1 VWYSP
6 AQHMAPHTLS
16 TKQRD
21 LIESSSARLS
31 AIAGMQA
38 VVLGGSYARGRAR
51 ADSDIDLGLFYRP
64 SAPFSIDEVAGIA
77 RELNDTPDPV
87 VTHFY
92 EWGPWVNGGAWLTI
106 GGQRVDFLYRNLD
119 QLEQVIA
126 DASAGS
132 YEHAYYQH
140 PPFGF
145 YSDTYLA
152 ELETAIPLYDPGE
165 LLALL
170 KRRIATYPEPLR
182 RRLIQDN
189 VHSAK
194 FDLYGAT
201 QSAEAADAY
210 LTNACLIRVIN
221 RVVHGLF
228 AINRRY
234 RSNDKTA
241 FAELSD
247 CPLLPREFSARVQ
260 AVVGHL
266 GSTREALLS
275 RVESVRA
282 IVDET
287 ATLGAEALVVDDNS
301 PAWLRHQTKG
311 AGH

>member
-1 VWYSP
+1 
-6 AQHMAPHTLS
+6 MAPHPLS
-16 TKQRD
+16 IEQRG
-21 LIESSSARLS
+21 LIESLCARLS

-51 ADSDIDLGLFYRP
+51 ADSDIDLGLLYRP
-64 SAPFSIDEVAGIA
+64 SAPFSIEEVAALA

-87 VTHFY
+87 VTRFY
-92 EWGPWVNGGAWLTI
+92 EWGPWVNGGSWLTI
-106 GGQRVDFLYRNLD
+106 GGQRVDLLYKNLD
-119 QLEQVIA
+119 QLKQVIA
-126 DASAGS
+126 DASAGR
-132 YEHAYYQH
+132 YEHAYYQQ

-152 ELETAIPLYDPGE
+152 ELETSIPLYDPGE
-165 LLALL
+165 LLMPL

-189 VHSAK
+189 VHAAK

-201 QSAEAADAY
+201 KSAEVADPY

-221 RVVHGLF
+221 RIVHGLF

-260 AVVGHL
+260 AVASHL

-275 RVESVRA
+275 AVESVRA
-282 IVDET
+282 LVDET
-287 ATLGAEALVVDDNS
+287 ATLGAEALVVDENS
-301 PAWLRHQTKG
+301 PAWLRHQMKG
-311 AGH
+311 AGR